1 MLNPSNADQFKP
13 DKTVTNI
20 KKITIE
26 NGYNAF
32 AIVNLFS
39 YRTGSPKKLID
50 KFSKKD
56 YLNDKNW
63 ETLSN
68 KLNGN
73 VVLAWSSNAKSICN
87 KFEKDYYNEVLKKLI
102 DNKCSLY
109 VYDLN
114 KDNTPRHPG
123 PLSFNRV
130 KNIKLKRIIVTFPL
144 NLEGNK
150 RNKQAETAIEKT
162 KKYNE
167 NIDIIYLN
175 KIIENLPPK
184 SIYKD
189 IFLIANEMIEKKVIK
204 FINE

>member
-1 MLNPSNADQFKP
+1 MEDKNIVKENIEVEFSNDKNGIANSANKSSQRYYYKNTFAKGNETEKLLTFIMLNPSNADQFKP

-50 KFSKKD
+50 KFSKRD
-56 YLNDKNW
+56 YSNKKNLD
-63 ETLSN
+63 TLIN

-73 VVLAWSSNAKSICN
+73 VVLAWGSNAKSICN
-87 KFEKDYYNEVLKKLI
+87 KYKKDYYNEVLQELI
-102 DNKCSLY
+102 NKKCSLY

-114 KDNTPRHPG
+114 KDNSPRHPG

-130 KNIKLKRIIVTFPL
+130 KNIKLKKITISNNNFKL
-144 NLEGNK
+144 DLK
-150 RNKQAETAIEKT
+150 R
-162 KKYNE
+162 
-167 NIDIIYLN
+167 L
-175 KIIENLPPK
+175 
-184 SIYKD
+184 
-189 IFLIANEMIEKKVIK
+189 
-204 FINE
+204 